1 MQTLQKISLS
11 CKKIEMIIM
20 ATIVSVMAVL
30 LFVNVFSRFVLN
42 DSIKFAEEVGANLF
56 VALTYL
62 GSPYCVRKCK
72 HIRMS
77 ALIEKMPKHIAKKY
91 SIVLDCL
98 TGLIFIIFGVM
109 LCGYVVS
116 TYRFG
121 AVTAALRFPRWIC
134 ILPVPIGCFAT
145 GLQYLLLTLMNITD
159 KETYW
164 IGTER
169 RFGENDEEVDD

>member
-1 MQTLQKISLS
+1 MHTLQKISLS
-11 CKKIEMIIM
+11 CKKVEVTIM
-20 ATIVSVMAVL
+20 ATIVAFMAIL
-30 LFVNVFSRFVLN
+30 LFMNVFSRFILN

-77 ALIEKMPKHIAKKY
+77 ALIEKMPTKIAKKY
-91 SIVLDCL
+91 SIVIDCL
-98 TGLIFIIFGVM
+98 TGLIFIIFSVM
-109 LCGYVVS
+109 LCGYVAS

-169 RFGENDEEVDD
+169 RFGESDEEVGD